1 MTLWTMTHL
10 AKILHDTG
18 LTTTREINLH
28 IEQYEAQYVTYFRV
42 HTEKLSNAKNRDI
55 RPIHHH
61 FNRHFLDAPD

>member
-1 MTLWTMTHL
+1 MTHL

-28 IEQYEAQYVTYFRV
+28 IGQHSPTSNLAQYVTYFRV

>member
-1 MTLWTMTHL
+1 MTHL

-55 RPIHHH
+55 RHIHHH
-61 FNRHFLDAPD
+61 FNRHFLAAPD